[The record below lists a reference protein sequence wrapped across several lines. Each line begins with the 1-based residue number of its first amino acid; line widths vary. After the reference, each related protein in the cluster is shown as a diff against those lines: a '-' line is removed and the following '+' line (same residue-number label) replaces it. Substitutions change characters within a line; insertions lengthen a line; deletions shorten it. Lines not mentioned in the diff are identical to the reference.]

1 MLLRRIT
8 KHVTE
13 QNWFAVFLD
22 FTIVVV
28 GVFIGI
34 QVANWNEARALDSQE
49 RELLIE
55 LKREIDSDAQNAKI
69 LRNHFKQ
76 VHAAAKR
83 SLLFMDSGVSCHD
96 KCWSVLADFFHA
108 SHWFPVAVKRSVF
121 NEMRRQSLPRSRD
134 IVTAVEKYH
143 SQNYINALVL
153 DELPRYREAVRSILP
168 VAVHEAYWST
178 CWSLE
183 SGVETIRY
191 EDCPPA
197 VSNNVAAEVVKSIQ
211 QHPAIRSTL
220 TFWLSE
226 ITPTAGE
233 LDIQHE
239 AALQAIEKI
248 DIEVREN

>member
-1 MLLRRIT
+1 MILRSVT
-8 KHVTE
+8 KHVKD
-13 QNWFAVFLD
+13 QNWFAVLID
-22 FTIVVV
+22 FFIVVV

-34 QVANWNEARALDSQE
+34 QVANWNDARTLDSQE

-55 LKREIDSDAQNAKI
+55 LKREIEGDAKNAKI
-69 LRNHFKQ
+69 LRNHFEN

-83 SLLFMDSGVSCHD
+83 SLLFMDGETGCGD
-96 KCWSVLADFFHA
+96 ECWPVLADFFHA

-121 NEMRRQSLPRSRD
+121 DEMRRQGLPRSRD

-153 DELPRYREAVRSILP
+153 DELPRYREVVRSNLP
-168 VAVHEAYWST
+168 VAVHEAYWSS

-183 SGVETIRY
+183 ASVETIRY
-191 EDCPPA
+191 QDCPAA
-197 VSNNVAAEVVKSIQ
+197 VSNEVAAQVVGTIL
-211 QHPAIRSTL
+211 QHPEIRTTL

-233 LDIQHE
+233 LDIQNE
-239 AALQAIEKI
+239 AALQAIGKINAELREK
-248 DIEVREN
+248 